1 MPRYFFHLH
10 YGPDKRAPDPEGE
23 ILPGPEA
30 VRSHAL
36 AAARGLVAQTR
47 SDAVRDWFV
56 CAFEVV
62 DEAGTPVLTV
72 PFGDILPDERD

>member
-1 MPRYFFHLH
+1 MPRYVFPLH
-10 YGPDKRAPDPEGE
+10 YGPGKRAPDPEGE

-30 VRSHAL
+30 VRPHAL
-36 AAARGLVAQTR
+36 AAARSLVAQAR
-47 SDAVRDWFV
+47 SDAVRDCFV